1 MDSKADIDV
10 LNTVY
15 QSASMG
21 ALGIE
26 GLMERTDDYKLK
38 DALAD
43 QLQEYHKFEKEAEDR
58 IRSFNHK
65 PEDTGAMKKAM
76 SRIGIRMNTALDNTS
91 SHLAE
96 MVIQG
101 STMGITDLQS
111 VLNSNRNASEAAQR
125 LCSSLIHQE
134 QNHIDRMKG
143 FLGHKK

>member
-1 MDSKADIDV
+1 
-10 LNTVY
+10 
-15 QSASMG
+15 
-21 ALGIE
+21 
-26 GLMERTDDYKLK
+26 
-38 DALAD
+38 
-43 QLQEYHKFEKEAEDR
+43 
-58 IRSFNHK
+58 
-65 PEDTGAMKKAM
+65 MKKAM
-76 SRIGIRMNTALDNTS
+76 SRMGVRMNTALDHTS

-111 VLNSNRNASEAAQR
+111 VLNSNRNASEATQR